1 MEGHMPTMLDVL
13 GRDHDEIRRVLA
25 ELETGPTTAPGADI
39 GQLAR
44 RQEIVGE
51 LVIAVSRH
59 EAIEEMYFW
68 PAVRE
73 HHPDGDELAD
83 AAIGQEQESKD
94 VLDLLGRL
102 HVGQPEFE
110 GVLGAFTR
118 AARDHLLFEE
128 TEVWP
133 GLAAAIT
140 AREAAT
146 LGQKLEQGKEAAPT
160 RPYPG
165 APAQPGVLTAAG
177 AVATAVDWLRDAIS
191 GRGQH

>member
-1 MEGHMPTMLDVL
+1 MPSVL
-13 GRDHDEIRRVLA
+13 HVLSNDHEEIRRLLA

-44 RQEIVGE
+44 RKQLVGE
-51 LVIAVSRH
+51 LVIEVSRH

-73 HHPDGDELAD
+73 HHPDGDELAG
-83 AAIGQEQESKD
+83 AAIGQEQEGKD
-94 VLDLLGRL
+94 VLHVLGRL
-102 HVGQPEFE
+102 DAGQPEFE
-110 GVLGAFTR
+110 GVLAAFTR
-118 AARDHLLFEE
+118 AARDHIVFEE

-133 GLAAAIT
+133 GLAAALT
-140 AREAAT
+140 AREAAD
-146 LGQKLEQGKEAAPT
+146 LGQKLERGKETAPT

-177 AVATAVDWLRDAIS
+177 ALATAADWLRDAIS
-191 GRGQH
+191 GRGQR